1 MSEKSSDVL
10 QSTNWVNLESP
21 TVASPSET
29 TILYSASGRL
39 LNTKQPRP
47 SLYRGSSPGNKSLN
61 QLDARKDAGSKSV
74 GAGLQKIDSVESTFN
89 WPSISKR
96 VMPVFSGDNLHGC
109 VEDLNEMVLHWSRDV
124 NEEEIYAALDD
135 MFEKGVVGLYNK
147 LLTAGSNASSS
158 HSESV
163 LIAAR
168 LSELWYYFFGSV
180 VPLIQGA
187 FLPLKTA
194 TTKRDVSVDVRNL
207 ILLKFREKLVLP
219 LALKIEDALPRLP
232 PGEKGFAISGKIRQ
246 MALVLSSLKGG
257 RAASN
262 EAIQRLVLVIG
273 RNVDLA
279 VEHVGK

>member
-29 TILYSASGRL
+29 TVRYIYVYMIIQILYSASGRL

-96 VMPVFSGDNLHGC
+96 VMPVFSGDNLRMFSSPCFLMKNIIDGC

-180 VPLIQGA
+180 VPLIQGY
-187 FLPLKTA
+187 
-194 TTKRDVSVDVRNL
+194 
-207 ILLKFREKLVLP
+207 
-219 LALKIEDALPRLP
+219 
-232 PGEKGFAISGKIRQ
+232 IS
-246 MALVLSSLKGG
+246 
-257 RAASN
+257 
-262 EAIQRLVLVIG
+262 
-273 RNVDLA
+273 DLA
-279 VEHVGK
+279 KLTRQGISSFKDGNNKKRCLCRRPQSDSAKVS